1 MAWQNKQNRL
11 LFLFEY
17 TTVRYVGTQNKKI
30 GLLYRIFQLTIMG
43 YLIGWVFLKNKGY
56 QVKDDTL
63 ESSVVTKVKGVAR
76 VNTTDS
82 NLWGPEDYVFPN
94 QGETFLS
101 IATNF
106 IETPNQKL
114 GNCSENPEVLNNTCS
129 KDEDCTVGEAV
140 RAGNGI
146 KTGICLETHN
156 GTCEIYGWCP
166 TEIHRDPDPAT
177 IVREAE
183 NFTLYIRNFIRF
195 SQFNFSASNVPKENR
210 SLYLK
215 NCLYDETVC
224 PYCPIFRLG
233 DIVNKTGNKFEEMA
247 LKGGSIGVLIEW
259 LCDLDAD
266 SDCRPHYSFVRLGK
280 LSEKIGFD
288 FSCVISKLDDVVGAE
303 LGSAVVGQQFE
314 EQRAEHTALWGT
326 CAQCGSAGGVENVV
340 MLSIAINCLLRF
352 ARYFTAAGQRR
363 RTFYKVFGIHLEIM
377 VFGMARKFSIIPT
390 IVNIASAL
398 TLMAAGSY
406 ICDIMLLYVM
416 KKRSVYTES
425 KLERMTTYVTEACLL
440 EMLLC
445 CVL

>member
-17 TTVRYVGTQNKKI
+17 TTVKYVGTQNKKI

-63 ESSVVTKVKGVAR
+63 ESSVVTKAKGVAR

-94 QGETFLS
+94 QGENFLS

-114 GNCSENPEVLNNTCS
+114 GNCSENPEVPNNTCS
-129 KDEDCTVGEAV
+129 KDEECTVGEAV

-195 SQFNFSASNVPKENR
+195 SQLNFSTSNVPKENR

-259 LCDLDAD
+259 LCDLDVD
-266 SDCRPHYSFVRLGK
+266 SECRPHYSFVRLGK

-288 FSCVISKLDDVVGAE
+288 F
-303 LGSAVVGQQFE
+303 
-314 EQRAEHTALWGT
+314 
-326 CAQCGSAGGVENVV
+326 
-340 MLSIAINCLLRF
+340 RF
-352 ARYFTAAGQRR
+352 ARYFTDVAGDRR
-363 RTFYKVFGIHLEIM
+363 RIFYKVFGIHLEIM
-377 VFGMARKFSIIPT
+377 VFGMARKFCIIPT

>member
-11 LFLFEY
+11 LHLFEY

-30 GLLYRIFQLTIMG
+30 GLLYRIFQLTIVG

-63 ESSVVTKVKGVAR
+63 ESSVVTKVKGIAR

-114 GNCSENPEVLNNTCS
+114 GNCSENPKVPNNTCS

-166 TEIHRDPDPAT
+166 TEIHRDPHPAT

-195 SQFNFSASNVPKENR
+195 SQFNFSTSNVPKENR

-215 NCLYDETVC
+215 NCLYDETVF

-259 LCDLDAD
+259 LCDLDVD
-266 SDCRPHYSFVRLGK
+266 SECRPHYSFVRLGK

-288 FSCVISKLDDVVGAE
+288 F
-303 LGSAVVGQQFE
+303 
-314 EQRAEHTALWGT
+314 
-326 CAQCGSAGGVENVV
+326 
-340 MLSIAINCLLRF
+340 RF
-352 ARYFTAAGQRR
+352 ARYFTTAGQKQ
-363 RTFYKVFGIHLEIM
+363 RTFYRVFGIHLEIM
-377 VFGMARKFSIIPT
+377 VFGMARKFCIIPT

-398 TLMAAGSY
+398 TLMGAGSY
-406 ICDIMLLYVM
+406 ICDVMLLYVM
-416 KKRSVYTES
+416 KKRSVNTES
-425 KLERMTTYVTEACLL
+425 KNDKEIPLQIMPESLKRKFSL
-440 EMLLC
+440 
-445 CVL
+445 

>member
-17 TTVRYVGTQNKKI
+17 TTVKYVGTQNKKI

-63 ESSVVTKVKGVAR
+63 ESSVVTKAKGVAR

-94 QGETFLS
+94 QGENFLS

-114 GNCSENPEVLNNTCS
+114 GNCSENPEVPNNTCS
-129 KDEDCTVGEAV
+129 KDEECTVGEAV

-195 SQFNFSASNVPKENR
+195 SQLNFSTSNVPKENR

-259 LCDLDAD
+259 LCDLDVD
-266 SDCRPHYSFVRLGK
+266 SECRPHYSFVRLG
-280 LSEKIGFD
+280 S
-288 FSCVISKLDDVVGAE
+288 DVPVP
-303 LGSAVVGQQFE
+303 
-314 EQRAEHTALWGT
+314 
-326 CAQCGSAGGVENVV
+326 
-340 MLSIAINCLLRF
+340 IAINCLLRF
-352 ARYFTAAGQRR
+352 ARYFTDVAGDRR
-363 RTFYKVFGIHLEIM
+363 RIFYKVFGIHLEIM
-377 VFGMARKFSIIPT
+377 VFGMARKFCIIPT

-398 TLMAAGSY
+398 TLMAAVS
-406 ICDIMLLYVM
+406 M
-416 KKRSVYTES
+416 
-425 KLERMTTYVTEACLL
+425 
-440 EMLLC
+440 
-445 CVL
+445 

>member
-17 TTVRYVGTQNKKI
+17 TTVKYVGTQNKKI

-63 ESSVVTKVKGVAR
+63 ESSVVTKAKGVAR

-94 QGETFLS
+94 QGENFLS

-114 GNCSENPEVLNNTCS
+114 
-129 KDEDCTVGEAV
+129 
-140 RAGNGI
+140 GI

-166 TEIHRDPDPAT
+166 TEIHRDPE
-177 IVREAE
+177 EAE

-195 SQFNFSASNVPKENR
+195 SQLNFSTSNVPKENR

-259 LCDLDAD
+259 LCDLDVD
-266 SDCRPHYSFVRLGK
+266 SECRPHYSFVRLGK

-288 FSCVISKLDDVVGAE
+288 F
-303 LGSAVVGQQFE
+303 
-314 EQRAEHTALWGT
+314 
-326 CAQCGSAGGVENVV
+326 
-340 MLSIAINCLLRF
+340 RF
-352 ARYFTAAGQRR
+352 ARYFTDVAGDRR
-363 RTFYKVFGIHLEIM
+363 RIFYKVFGIHLEIM
-377 VFGMARKFSIIPT
+377 VFGMARKFCIIPT

-445 CVL
+445 CLNKISLYLFTLRHYKLKSSKCYLHNISYINTISYSDLCLCWTS

>member
-94 QGETFLS
+94 Q
-101 IATNF
+101 
-106 IETPNQKL
+106 
-114 GNCSENPEVLNNTCS
+114 
-129 KDEDCTVGEAV
+129 V
-140 RAGNGI
+140 RI

-266 SDCRPHYSFVRLGK
+266 SDCRPHYSF
-280 LSEKIGFD
+280 
-288 FSCVISKLDDVVGAE
+288 
-303 LGSAVVGQQFE
+303 
-314 EQRAEHTALWGT
+314 
-326 CAQCGSAGGVENVV
+326 NVV

-425 KLERMTTYVTEACLL
+425 KNDKEIPLQIMPESLKRKFSL
-440 EMLLC
+440 
-445 CVL
+445 